1 MAADGVILREQLS
14 ARGIELGDEAGEGA
28 MAVVYRAV
36 DLRHD
41 RPVAVKVFR
50 PGSGADLGQDRFL
63 REIRVA
69 AQLQHP
75 NILPLYDSG
84 VADGVPYY
92 VMPFVEGQSLRERL
106 ARTGQLPLD
115 EALRITREVG
125 DALAFAHA
133 RGVVHRDIKPE
144 NILLG
149 ESHALLADF
158 GVALAVDAKPNADG
172 RLTEVGVVVG
182 SPEYMSPEQA
192 SGDQAVDGR
201 SDIFS
206 LGCVLYEM
214 LAGVPPLHGPSLRAT
229 LARRFQ
235 GPPEPL
241 RERRPEVTEAVSV
254 AVQKALE
261 PDPAARFQ
269 RVEDFIAALQ
279 EPRRRSLTRR
289 GRIRAAG
296 ALAGALALAGV
307 ALLANGTTTVATPRL
322 DPHRVAVATLSN
334 ETGDRRLDL
343 LGFQVAAWITDRLS
357 RISELEVVTSA
368 TTVPAWHHRR
378 VSPDTSD
385 GPEKV
390 EALAGE
396 TGAGTLVTGS
406 YYRGDSGTV
415 EFHLEIT
422 DANSGDLLRAIG
434 PVYGRGSPDR
444 TADEVSRAVAGAVDS
459 VLRARSGSTGSPA
472 PPAPSPRAARGR
484 SRPASP

>member
-1 MAADGVILREQLS
+1 
-14 ARGIELGDEAGEGA
+14 
-28 MAVVYRAV
+28 
-36 DLRHD
+36 
-41 RPVAVKVFR
+41 
-50 PGSGADLGQDRFL
+50 
-63 REIRVA
+63 
-69 AQLQHP
+69 
-75 NILPLYDSG
+75 
-84 VADGVPYY
+84 
-92 VMPFVEGQSLRERL
+92 MPFVEGQSLRERITL
-106 ARTGQLPLD
+106 HGRLSLD

-144 NILLG
+144 NILLEDG
-149 ESHALLADF
+149 HALLDDF
-158 GVALAVDAKPNADG
+158 GVALAVDGKPHPDG
-172 RLTEVGVVVG
+172 RLTKVGAVVG

-192 SGDQAVDGR
+192 SGDHAVDGR

-241 RERRPEVTEAVSV
+241 QERRPEVPEAVSV
-254 AVQKALE
+254 AVQKALD
-261 PDPAARFQ
+261 PDPGARFQ

-279 EPRRRSLTRR
+279 APRRRRVAGRR
-289 GRIRAAG
+289 VVRVIEG
-296 ALAGALALAGV
+296 LAGVLALAGL
-307 ALLANGTTTVATPRL
+307 ALLASGTTTAVRSRL

-343 LGFQVAAWITDRLS
+343 LGSQVAAWITDRLS
-357 RISELEVVTSA
+357 RIGDVEVVTSA
-368 TTVPAWHHRR
+368 STVPAWHHRR
-378 VSPDTSD
+378 TRADTAD

-396 TGAGTLVTGS
+396 TRAGTLVTGS

-434 PVYGRGSPDR
+434 PVYGRGSSDR

-459 VLRARSGSTGSPA
+459 VLRARSDSI
-472 PPAPSPRAARGR
+472 
-484 SRPASP
+484 

>member
-1 MAADGVILREQLS
+1 
-14 ARGIELGDEAGEGA
+14 
-28 MAVVYRAV
+28 
-36 DLRHD
+36 
-41 RPVAVKVFR
+41 
-50 PGSGADLGQDRFL
+50 
-63 REIRVA
+63 
-69 AQLQHP
+69 
-75 NILPLYDSG
+75 
-84 VADGVPYY
+84 
-92 VMPFVEGQSLRERL
+92 MPFVEGQSLRERI
-106 ARTGQLPLD
+106 AHTGPLPLG
-115 EALRITREVG
+115 EALRITREAG

-144 NILLG
+144 NILLEDG
-149 ESHALLADF
+149 HALLADF
-158 GVALAVDAKPNADG
+158 GVALAVGGKAHEDG

-192 SGDQAVDGR
+192 SGDFAVDGR

-206 LGCVLYEM
+206 LACVLYEM

-241 RERRPEVTEAVSV
+241 HERRPEVAEAVSV

-279 EPRRRSLTRR
+279 AWRR
-289 GRIRAAG
+289 GRLARGNLVRAFG
-296 ALAGALALAGV
+296 ALAGALGLAGV
-307 ALLANGTTTVATPRL
+307 ALFASGTTTAVKSRL

-343 LGFQVAAWITDRLS
+343 LGSQVAAWITDRLS
-357 RISELEVVTSA
+357 RIGDVEVVTSA

-378 VSPDTSD
+378 ARPDTSD

-434 PVYGRGSPDR
+434 PVYGRGSSDR

-459 VLRARSGSTGSPA
+459 VLRARSDSI
-472 PPAPSPRAARGR
+472 
-484 SRPASP
+484 